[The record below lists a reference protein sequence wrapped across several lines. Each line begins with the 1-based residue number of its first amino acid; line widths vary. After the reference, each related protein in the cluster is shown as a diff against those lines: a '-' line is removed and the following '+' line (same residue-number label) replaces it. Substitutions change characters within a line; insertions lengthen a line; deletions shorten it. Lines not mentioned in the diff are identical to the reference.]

1 MKQQI
6 AFALAHPVYDP
17 ETQIAKGHGW
27 MIEPGVSAM
36 LTANIGDE

>member
-1 MKQQI
+1 MNQHV

-17 ETQIAKGHGW
+17 DKHIVAGHGW
-27 MIEPGVSAM
+27 MIEPDVSAL